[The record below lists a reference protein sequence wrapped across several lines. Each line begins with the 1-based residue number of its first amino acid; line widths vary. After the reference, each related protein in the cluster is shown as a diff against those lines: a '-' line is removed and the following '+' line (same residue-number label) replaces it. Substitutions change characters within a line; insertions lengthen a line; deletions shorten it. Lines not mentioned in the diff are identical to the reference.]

1 MTALDSVPTTQRP
14 MGVAP
19 QGPLD
24 ISDDDLVSCV
34 ACGLCLPHCPTYRV
48 TGLETSSPRGRIAAM
63 RAVQFGGAPIDTVF
77 ERYMEECIQCRG
89 CEAACPSQVPYGRL
103 IEGARQALHER
114 RSHDRR
120 RRRRLAEW
128 LGYTVILPR
137 HRLVIAATWLLG
149 LGQRLRLVPRRLVPR
164 GVALPLVSLTELR
177 HPLQPTAPTAP
188 SGASS
193 GGPSTGNPT
202 NAFDAVL
209 FTGCVM
215 DAWQRGTHRSA
226 ITVME
231 STGAMVGLPGP
242 GGDCCGALHVHAGR
256 TAEARRLAE
265 RVIASMPGDAPIV
278 VDSAGCGA
286 ALKDYGH
293 LLGSP
298 EARAFSE
305 RVHDFAEWLAPRVDR
320 LAVRDTHERVVVADP
335 CHLRH
340 VQRQTTPVR
349 SILAASHR
357 TVDTDD
363 DGLCCGAGGA
373 YNALQPDLALAARER
388 KIAALQRAAGG
399 AALTDFRVVSANPGC
414 LMHLMAAGVRAVHPA
429 DLLAEALDPE
439 HPRWPRDA
447 IRPEPSRH
455 PGSTP

>member
-1 MTALDSVPTTQRP
+1 MTALDLVPSTKRP
-14 MGVAP
+14 VGAAP
-19 QGPLD
+19 DGPLP
-24 ISDDDLVSCV
+24 IADDELVSCV

-63 RAVQFGGAPIDTVF
+63 KAVQFGGAPIDGAF

-103 IEGARQALHER
+103 IEGARQALHQHR
-114 RSHDRR
+114 RPDRGRGR
-120 RRRRLAEW
+120 RFAEW
-128 LGYTVILPR
+128 LGYSVILPR
-137 HRLVIAATWLLG
+137 HRLVIGASWVLG
-149 LGQRLRLVPRRLVPR
+149 LAQRLHLIPRRLIPR
-164 GVALPLVSLTELR
+164 GVALPAVSLAELR
-177 HPLQPTAPTAP
+177 HPLRPTAP
-188 SGASS
+188 SGSAP
-193 GGPSTGNPT
+193 GTPSTANSPT
-202 NAFDAVL
+202 TPNAML

-226 ITVME
+226 LTVME
-231 STGAMVGLPGP
+231 AASAVVGLPGP

-265 RVIASMPGDAPIV
+265 RVIASMPGDTPIV

-286 ALKDYGH
+286 AMKDYGH
-293 LLGSP
+293 LLGTP
-298 EARAFSE
+298 DARAFSE

-320 LAVRDTHERVVVADP
+320 VPVRDTHERVVVADP

-340 VQRQTTPVR
+340 VQRQTIPVR
-349 SILAASHR
+349 AILAASHR

-373 YNALQPDLALAARER
+373 YNALQPELALATRER

-399 AALTDFRVVSANPGC
+399 AALADFRVVSANPGC
-414 LMHLMAAGVRAVHPA
+414 LMHLMAGGVRAVHPA
-429 DLLAEALDPE
+429 DLLAEALEPD
-439 HPRWPRDA
+439 HDRG
-447 IRPEPSRH
+447 PEPSR
-455 PGSTP
+455 PQGSTP